1 MQLSVFDCL
10 EKMFCRFFIFQEY
23 TLGIIISSGHTTY
36 SNFQSIE
43 RRIVLA
49 EGEDAPEHAVKAKN
63 SCMPMRVAIEPAPG
77 TNE

>member
-1 MQLSVFDCL
+1 MKNIQ
-10 EKMFCRFFIFQEY
+10 FIK
-23 TLGIIISSGHTTY
+23 
-36 SNFQSIE
+36 

-77 TNE
+77 TKE